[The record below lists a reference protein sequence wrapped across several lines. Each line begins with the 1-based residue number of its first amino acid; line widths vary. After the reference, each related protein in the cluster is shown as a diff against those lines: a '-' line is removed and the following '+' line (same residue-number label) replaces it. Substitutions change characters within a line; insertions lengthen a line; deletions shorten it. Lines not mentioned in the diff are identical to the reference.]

1 MRDAVCKLR
10 AARVLDVPVIR
21 EPTLIHISL
30 VTAIGAFFVSALSLF
45 LGFFLI
51 LHGTTGEVALQ
62 IEYQTVKVNFYSLVP
77 GVAFG
82 LFGAAISWRALS
94 VLIRRG

>member
-1 MRDAVCKLR
+1 MIKDPS
-10 AARVLDVPVIR
+10 PV
-21 EPTLIHISL
+21 HISL
-30 VTAIGAFFVSALSLF
+30 VTAIGAFFVSSLSLV

-82 LFGAAISWRALS
+82 LFGAGISWRALS
-94 VLIRRG
+94 VLIGRG

>member
-1 MRDAVCKLR
+1 M
-10 AARVLDVPVIR
+10 DVSVIKDPSPV
-21 EPTLIHISL
+21 HISL
-30 VTAIGAFFVSALSLF
+30 VTAIGAFFVSALSLV

-62 IEYQTVKVNFYSLVP
+62 VEYQTVKVNFYSLVP

-82 LFGAAISWRALS
+82 LFGAGISWRALS
-94 VLIRRG
+94 VLIGRG